1 MQVHTREAIKR
12 KALIPICNC
21 FSISTVLLTGPKS
34 GNALSPVSN
43 LSKSELR
50 VYACVLLFFF
60 PPPPAP
66 LVRIRRSTRVSR
78 AASVKDRRQ
87 PKTPE
92 EAASELVAYRKQIQH
107 CREIE
112 SRSDAGPRTRRFYDE
127 LCTTSRVL
135 HVLTHLTVL
144 LSCF

>member
-60 PPPPAP
+60 PPPPPPP
-66 LVRIRRSTRVSR
+66 LVRIRRSTRVPR
-78 AASVKDRRQ
+78 AASREPRVSKIDDNRKRQ
-87 PKTPE
+87 KRQLRSSSLIVNKFNT
-92 EAASELVAYRKQIQH
+92 AARSSQDLTRV
-107 CREIE
+107 RE
-112 SRSDAGPRTRRFYDE
+112 RAVF
-127 LCTTSRVL
+127 TTSSVGRVAFRM
-135 HVLTHLTVL
+135 
-144 LSCF
+144 C

>member
-60 PPPPAP
+60 PPSPPPPWCVFAARLACREP
-66 LVRIRRSTRVSR
+66 RVSKIDDNRKRQKRQLRSSSLIVNKFNTAARSSQELTRVRER
-78 AASVKDRRQ
+78 AV
-87 PKTPE
+87 
-92 EAASELVAYRKQIQH
+92 
-107 CREIE
+107 
-112 SRSDAGPRTRRFYDE
+112 F
-127 LCTTSRVL
+127 TTSSVRRVAFR
-135 HVLTHLTVL
+135 T
-144 LSCF
+144 C

>member
-60 PPPPAP
+60 PPSPPRPPGAYSP
-66 LVRIRRSTRVSR
+66 L
-78 AASVKDRRQ
+78 D
-87 PKTPE
+87 
-92 EAASELVAYRKQIQH
+92 
-107 CREIE
+107 
-112 SRSDAGPRTRRFYDE
+112 
-127 LCTTSRVL
+127 SRVA
-135 HVLTHLTVL
+135 
-144 LSCF
+144 SRES

>member
-60 PPPPAP
+60 PPPPRPPGA
-66 LVRIRRSTRVSR
+66 IRRSTRVSR
-78 AASVKDRRQ
+78 AASREPRVSKIDDNRKRQ
-87 PKTPE
+87 KRQLRSSSLIVNKFNT
-92 EAASELVAYRKQIQH
+92 AARSSQDLTRV
-107 CREIE
+107 RE
-112 SRSDAGPRTRRFYDE
+112 RAVF
-127 LCTTSRVL
+127 TTSSVRRVAFRM
-135 HVLTHLTVL
+135 
-144 LSCF
+144 C

>member
-60 PPPPAP
+60 FPPSPPSPWCVFAARLACREP
-66 LVRIRRSTRVSR
+66 RVSKIDDNRKRQKRQLRCSSLIVNKFNTAARSSQDLTRVRER
-78 AASVKDRRQ
+78 AV
-87 PKTPE
+87 
-92 EAASELVAYRKQIQH
+92 
-107 CREIE
+107 
-112 SRSDAGPRTRRFYDE
+112 F
-127 LCTTSRVL
+127 TTSSVRRVAFRM
-135 HVLTHLTVL
+135 
-144 LSCF
+144 C

>member
-60 PPPPAP
+60 PPPPPAP
-66 LVRIRRSTRVSR
+66 LVRIRRSTRVPR
-78 AASVKDRRQ
+78 AASREPRVSKIDDNRKRQ
-87 PKTPE
+87 KRQLRSSSLIVNKFNT
-92 EAASELVAYRKQIQH
+92 AARSSQDLTRV
-107 CREIE
+107 RE
-112 SRSDAGPRTRRFYDE
+112 RAVF
-127 LCTTSRVL
+127 TTSSVRRVAF
-135 HVLTHLTVL
+135 HM
-144 LSCF
+144 C

>member
-60 PPPPAP
+60 PPPPPPPWCVFAARLACREP
-66 LVRIRRSTRVSR
+66 RVVSRECQRSTTTEKRQKRQLRSSSLIVNKFNTAARSSQDLTRVRER
-78 AASVKDRRQ
+78 AV
-87 PKTPE
+87 
-92 EAASELVAYRKQIQH
+92 
-107 CREIE
+107 
-112 SRSDAGPRTRRFYDE
+112 F
-127 LCTTSRVL
+127 TTSSVRRVAFRM
-135 HVLTHLTVL
+135 
-144 LSCF
+144 C

>member
-60 PPPPAP
+60 PPPPPPPWCVFTAR
-66 LVRIRRSTRVSR
+66 LACSR
-78 AASVKDRRQ
+78 AASREPRVSKIDDNRKRQ
-87 PKTPE
+87 KRQLRSSSLIVNKFNT
-92 EAASELVAYRKQIQH
+92 AARSSQDLTRV
-107 CREIE
+107 RE
-112 SRSDAGPRTRRFYDE
+112 RAVF
-127 LCTTSRVL
+127 TTSSVRRVAFRM
-135 HVLTHLTVL
+135 
-144 LSCF
+144 C